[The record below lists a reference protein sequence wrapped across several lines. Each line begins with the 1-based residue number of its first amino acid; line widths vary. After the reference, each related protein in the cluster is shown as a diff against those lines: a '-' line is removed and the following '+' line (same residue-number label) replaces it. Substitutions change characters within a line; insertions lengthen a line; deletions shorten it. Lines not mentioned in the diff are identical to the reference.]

1 MTSIAGSSASSM
13 IRAVTS
19 RPIRRIRSTM
29 KPDSAIT
36 SSSLPSSEGWKRKN
50 GSSIQ
55 RLEPRVAVARP
66 NTSRI
71 EPISSP

>member
-19 RPIRRIRSTM
+19 RPILRMRSTM
-29 KPDSAIT
+29 NPERAMT
-36 SSSLPSSEGWKRKN
+36 SSSLPSSDGWKRKN

-55 RLEPRVAVARP
+55 RLDPRVALARP
-66 NTSRI
+66 TTRRI
-71 EPISSP
+71 EPINRP

>member
-1 MTSIAGSSASSM
+1 MNAE
-13 IRAVTS
+13 R
-19 RPIRRIRSTM
+19 
-29 KPDSAIT
+29 AIT

-55 RLEPRVAVARP
+55 RLEPRVAVASA

-71 EPISSP
+71 EPIISP

>member
-1 MTSIAGSSASSM
+1 M

-19 RPIRRIRSTM
+19 RPIRRMRSTM
-29 KPDSAIT
+29 KPDRAMT

-55 RLEPRVAVARP
+55 RLEPRVAVASA

-71 EPISSP
+71 EPIISP

>member
-1 MTSIAGSSASSM
+1 M

-19 RPIRRIRSTM
+19 RPIRRMRSTM
-29 KPDSAIT
+29 KPESAMT

-55 RLEPRVAVARP
+55 RFDPRVAVASAEDEQDRADQQP
-66 NTSRI
+66 VDGRT
-71 EPISSP
+71 

>member
-1 MTSIAGSSASSM
+1 M

-19 RPIRRIRSTM
+19 RPIRRMRSTM
-29 KPDSAIT
+29 KPDSAMT
-36 SSSLPSSEGWKRKN
+36 SRSLPSSEGWKRKN

-66 NTSRI
+66 KTSRI
-71 EPISSP
+71 EPIISP

>member
-1 MTSIAGSSASSM
+1 MTS
-13 IRAVTS
+13 
-19 RPIRRIRSTM
+19 ST
-29 KPDSAIT
+29 
-36 SSSLPSSEGWKRKN
+36 LPSSDGWKWKN

-55 RLEPRVAVARP
+55 RLAPRVAVASA